1 MNKLPT
7 LGVGIGFRY
16 PFLSQLFLHR
26 QKIDFLEIIAEHY
39 LDCTSEKLEELDLL
53 AAHFPIIP
61 HGINLSLGSAKGLD
75 IDYLEKMAK
84 LIKRIN
90 PPYWS
95 EHLCFTR
102 SHHIDIGHLSPLPFT
117 QEAINIVCQNINI
130 MRQYIDIPFV
140 VENIAYIVKI
150 PGSEMTE
157 VQFINEIIHQ
167 ADCGLLLDVTNLY
180 INSINH
186 QYNSEDFINQLA
198 LERVVQLHF
207 VGGHWDDDI
216 LIDSHS
222 QPTHPEVWEIMDLVL
237 AKTNVLAV
245 VLERDENLPK
255 FEQLLLELDQAR
267 NIGRKYQRW
276 V

>member
-7 LGVGIGFRY
+7 LGVGIGFRH

-39 LDCTSEKLEELDLL
+39 LDCTSEKLAELDLL
-53 AAHFPIIP
+53 GAHFPIIP

-75 IDYLEKMAK
+75 INYLEKMAK

-102 SHHIDIGHLSPLPFT
+102 SNYIDIGHLSPLPFT
-117 QEAINIVCQNINI
+117 QEAIKIVCQNINTI
-130 MRQYIDIPFV
+130 RQYIDIPFG

-186 QYNSEDFINQLA
+186 QYNSKEFINQLA

-237 AKTNVLAV
+237 RKTNVLGV
-245 VLERDENLPK
+245 VLERDENLPN
-255 FEQLLLELDQAR
+255 FAQLLLELEQAR
-267 NIGRKYQRW
+267 NIGRKYQLW